1 MGVKPVEFIAFFLSL
16 ALAIYM
22 GYRLLPGVVDDVKY
36 SLYRASSHSIA
47 LDINGLI
54 SLPAVATQG
63 IRIDYQMDEKAVH
76 KISVSDRIVEVT
88 SVADPKKDFKFSIPF
103 DFTRQGGKGPEVAK
117 PTIRFS
123 KLGGKLGMVG
133 TK

>member
-47 LDINGLI
+47 LDINGLV
-54 SLPAVATQG
+54 SLTAVATQD
-63 IRIDYQMDEKAVH
+63 ITIDYQMDEKALH
-76 KISVSDRIVEVT
+76 KITVENRIVEVT

-103 DFTRQGGKGPEVAK
+103 DFTPTGEKIEEAK
-117 PTIRFS
+117 PTVRFS
-123 KLGGKLGMVG
+123 KLDGIFHMVG
-133 TK
+133 AK